1 MTTRSIHFSQVT
13 RKSKTLKSQL
23 STTQATYVGLASMLG
38 AGVFVVFG
46 PAASYA
52 GSLLPIAVLIAAAIA
67 YLNAMSI
74 SQLASTITRSG
85 GAYAYARHYISNQV
99 GFVAGSAFL
108 VGKLGSTAAIA
119 LTFATFLAPGF
130 ETVTAIA
137 ALITMTTLNIFGITR
152 TALGSKILALV
163 TIGFLAVVI
172 LAASLTTATA
182 VEPLSPEPLGLLSA
196 AALIFFAFAG
206 YARVATLGSEVANSA
221 VAIPKA
227 IRVSLGIVVLIYLAL
242 AIVLPLHMGVGLQGN
257 LTAIAELTTK
267 VLPGVDGK
275 VVWIFA
281 ASASLGS
288 LLALL
293 AGLGRTASTMAE
305 DGELPKSLVRRNS
318 YGVPWLAE
326 ALIALLG
333 LLLVLTNNV
342 EFVVSLSS
350 FCVLIYYAIA
360 NWAAYRQPRAEA
372 NRPKWL
378 NILGLIA
385 CLALAFS
392 VPPSAILLGSLGM
405 AALFVLR
412 WALAKPAVS
421 R

>member
-1 MTTRSIHFSQVT
+1 MKV
-13 RKSKTLKSQL
+13 KSQL

-46 PAASYA
+46 PAAKYS
-52 GSLLPIAVLIAAAIA
+52 GSLIALAVMLAAAIA

-74 SQLASTITRSG
+74 AQLARTVTRAG
-85 GAYAYARHYISNQV
+85 GAYAYARHYISNRV

-119 LTFATFLAPGF
+119 LTFATFLTPGY
-130 ETVTAIA
+130 ETITAIA
-137 ALITMTTLNIFGITR
+137 ALVTMTTMNIFGITR
-152 TALGSKILALV
+152 TALGSKILALI
-163 TIGFLAVVI
+163 TIGFLTVII
-172 LAASLTTATA
+172 LAASLTPAEA
-182 VEPLSPEPLGLLSA
+182 VDPLTPEPLGLLSA
-196 AALIFFAFAG
+196 SALIFFAFAG
-206 YARVATLGSEVANSA
+206 YARVATLGSEVANSS

-227 IRVSLGIVVLIYLAL
+227 IRLSLGIVVLIYLAL
-242 AIVLPLHMGVGLQGN
+242 AIVLPMRLGQGLSGD
-257 LTAIAELTTK
+257 LTAIADLTAL
-267 VLPGVDGK
+267 VLPGVDGQA
-275 VVWIFA
+275 VWVFA

-305 DGELPKSLVRRNS
+305 DGELPMSLVRRNS
-318 YGVPWLAE
+318 LGVPWLAE
-326 ALIALLG
+326 SIIALIG
-333 LLLVLTNNV
+333 SLLVLTNSV

-360 NWAAYRQPRAEA
+360 NWAAFRQPKADA

-378 NILGLIA
+378 NVLGFLS
-385 CLALAFS
+385 CVALAFS
-392 VPPSAILLGSLGM
+392 VPFPAILVGAGGM

-412 WALAKPAVS
+412 QALAKPGDS

>member
-1 MTTRSIHFSQVT
+1 
-13 RKSKTLKSQL
+13 
-23 STTQATYVGLASMLG
+23 MLG

-46 PAASYA
+46 PATSYA

-74 SQLASTITRSG
+74 SQLARTVTRSG
-85 GAYAYARHYISNQV
+85 GAYAYARHYISNPV
-99 GFVAGSAFL
+99 GFIAGAAFL

-119 LTFATFLAPGF
+119 LTFATFLTPGS
-130 ETVTAIA
+130 EIITAIA
-137 ALITMTTLNIFGITR
+137 ALVTMTTLNIFGITR
-152 TALGSKILALV
+152 TALGSKILALI

-172 LAASLTTATA
+172 LAASLTPAAA
-182 VEPLSPEPLGLLSA
+182 VDPLTPEPLGLLSA

-227 IRVSLGIVVLIYLAL
+227 IRISLGIVVLIYLAL
-242 AIVLPLHMGVGLQGN
+242 AIVLPIQLGRGLSGD
-257 LTAIAELTTK
+257 LTAIAELTTL
-267 VLPGVDGK
+267 VLPGIDGN

-326 ALIALLG
+326 SIIALIG
-333 LLLVLTNNV
+333 MLLVLTNSV

-360 NWAAYRQPRAEA
+360 NWAAYRQPRTDA

-378 NILGLIA
+378 NVLGLIA
-385 CLALAFS
+385 CLALALS
-392 VPPSAILLGSLGM
+392 VPVSSILVGSSGM

-412 WALAKPAVS
+412 LALAKLGTS